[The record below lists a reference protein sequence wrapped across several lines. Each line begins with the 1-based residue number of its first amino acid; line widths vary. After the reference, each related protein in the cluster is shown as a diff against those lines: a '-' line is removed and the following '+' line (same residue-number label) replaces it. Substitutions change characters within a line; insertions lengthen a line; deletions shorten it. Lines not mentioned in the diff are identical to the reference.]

1 MMNPVDYPPAP
12 SSTSSYYAS
21 SNAGR
26 SGRSLRSSS
35 SNDYMYNMDGIL
47 SPGNSKKACASSME
61 KGRKFL
67 RRILRFRQMDFEFA
81 IWQMINLFIAPHKV
95 YRNFQYRKHT
105 KNQFAR
111 DDPAFLVL
119 LSLAFCVT
127 SIGFGFVM
135 KLTWLKI
142 FKLLLWVVF
151 VDCVAVGILIATVM
165 WFIGNRYLV
174 RHGKSDVDLEWGYAF
189 DVHLNAFFPVL
200 MILHCVQLVLINPLI
215 AKDWFVSVLIGNT
228 FWLVALGYYIYITFL
243 GYNVL
248 PFVKKSVALLSPM
261 LLLIVIYLISLATR
275 WNITKGLLIFYER
288 RV

>member
-1 MMNPVDYPPAP
+1 MQKKDYPPPP
-12 SSTSSYYAS
+12 SSVSSYYAP
-21 SNAGR
+21 SNASR
-26 SGRSLRSSS
+26 SARSLRSMDSS
-35 SNDYMYNMDGIL
+35 DYTYNMDGML
-47 SPGNSKKACASSME
+47 QSESSRKACASGLE
-61 KGRKFL
+61 KGRKYM
-67 RRILRFRQMDFEFA
+67 RRILRFHQMDFEFA
-81 IWQMINLFIAPHKV
+81 IWQMVNLFIAPHKV

-119 LSLAFCVT
+119 LSFAFCIT

-135 KLTWLKI
+135 KLTWVKI

-165 WFIGNRYLV
+165 WFIGNKYLI
-174 RHGKSDVDLEWGYAF
+174 RHGKGEVDLEWGYAF

-200 MILHCVQLVLINPLI
+200 MILHCLQLVFINPLI
-215 AKDWFVSVLIGNT
+215 AKDWFVSVFVGNT
-228 FWLVALGYYIYITFL
+228 FWLIALGYYIYITFL

-248 PFVKKSVALLSPM
+248 PFVKKSIALLSPM
-261 LLLIVIYLISLATR
+261 ILLVVIYIITLATR
-275 WNITKGLLIFYER
+275 WNITKGLLYFYEH